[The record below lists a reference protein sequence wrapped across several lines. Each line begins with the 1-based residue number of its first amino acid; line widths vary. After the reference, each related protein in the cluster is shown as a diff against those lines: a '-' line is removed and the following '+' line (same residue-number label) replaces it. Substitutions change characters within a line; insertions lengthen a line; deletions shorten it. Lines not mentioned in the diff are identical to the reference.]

1 MIFVKFLVDE
11 LPYYDSYDGE
21 LYSTGFMQ
29 TGIHE
34 FLIPYY
40 PYCGM
45 KLSLDNSNKDSYQF
59 AIFTLAIMEEPK
71 IILKEQFT
79 MRTFKTYN
87 VIVTS
92 ISELCRWLQ
101 RDDVSIVELVPTKGI
116 DNEDVIKINFVR
128 KKGEE
133 S

>member
-1 MIFVKFLVDE
+1 MEDDFDE
-11 LPYYDSYDGE
+11 NFDGE

-34 FLIPYY
+34 
-40 PYCGM
+40 
-45 KLSLDNSNKDSYQF
+45 YQF
-59 AIFTLAIMEEPK
+59 AIFAFSIMEEPR
-71 IILKEQFT
+71 IILKEYFT
-79 MRTFKTYN
+79 MRTFKTNN

-92 ISELCRWLQ
+92 VSELCRWLQ
-101 RDDVSIVELVPTKGI
+101 KDDVSIVELVPTKGI

-128 KKGEE
+128 KEKEE

>member
-1 MIFVKFLVDE
+1 
-11 LPYYDSYDGE
+11 
-21 LYSTGFMQ
+21 
-29 TGIHE
+29 
-34 FLIPYY
+34 
-40 PYCGM
+40 
-45 KLSLDNSNKDSYQF
+45 
-59 AIFTLAIMEEPK
+59 MEEPK
-71 IILKEQFT
+71 IILKEYFI

-92 ISELCRWLQ
+92 VSELCRWLH

-128 KKGEE
+128 NKKEE